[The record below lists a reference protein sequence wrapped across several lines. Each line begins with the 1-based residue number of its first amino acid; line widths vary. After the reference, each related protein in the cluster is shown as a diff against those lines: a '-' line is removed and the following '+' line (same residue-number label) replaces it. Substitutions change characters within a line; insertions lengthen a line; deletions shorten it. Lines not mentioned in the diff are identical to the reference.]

1 MIILGIDPS
10 VNNVGL
16 ALYNTETKE
25 LTTRTFHPSLK
36 LKSHLPSLSVE
47 ICRFI
52 SVVFLQKE
60 KKIDCLVIEMPQW
73 ENSQRGKIAG
83 QQGYTLDLAYI
94 VGFCGGRLGLNPLD
108 INVPTPNLWKGQVS
122 KSTTENRMRKRF
134 KLEDAKSD
142 HEFDAIGLVAWF
154 LDLGILKLDK
164 AI

>member
-25 LTTRTFHPSLK
+25 LTTRVFHPSLR

-52 SVVFLQKE
+52 SVVFLQKG
-60 KKIDCLVIEMPQW
+60 KKVDKLIIEMPQW

-83 QQGYTLDLAYI
+83 QQGYTLNLAYL
-94 VGFCGGRLGLNPLD
+94 VGFFSGYFRLNPLD
-108 INVPTPNLWKGQVS
+108 VYIPTPLLWKGQTP
-122 KSTTENRMRKRF
+122 KSATENRMRKRYN
-134 KLEDAKSD
+134 LITVRLSD
-142 HEFDAIGLVAWF
+142 HEFDAIGLIDWF
-154 LDLGILKLDK
+154 LHLPVSQ
-164 AI
+164 